1 METKICKYCNEEK
14 NINDF
19 RKNRNKCKKCENNY
33 NKEWYLKNKDNKLKY
48 SKEYRN
54 ENIDLTKKWALEWK
68 NKNLNYQKEY
78 YFNNKE
84 KILIKSKENYKKRL
98 ENDSVFKFKIQIRK
112 MIYNSF
118 YRKKYNKKIKCEKIL
133 GCTYETFINH
143 LLKTFVG
150 NYNYKLDGIE
160 KVHIDHI
167 MPLSTAK
174 TEQEILKLCHYT
186 NLQLLKAEDN
196 LHKSN
201 KLNWE
206 LKT

>member
-54 ENIDLTKKWALEWK
+54 ANIDLTKKWYLEWK
-68 NKNLNYQKEY
+68 SKNINYQKEY
-78 YFNNKE
+78 YYNNKN
-84 KILIKSKENYKKRL
+84 KIISRNVKNYKIRMQ
-98 ENDSVFKFKIQIRK
+98 NDTLFKFKDQIRK

-118 YRKKYNKKIKCEKIL
+118 YRKKYNKNEKCEQLL
-133 GCTYETFINH
+133 GCNYKTFIKH
-143 LLKTFVG
+143 LLKTYKN
-150 NYNYKLDGIE
+150 NYGYEWDE
-160 KVHIDHI
+160 MEQVHIDRI
-167 MPLSTAK
+167 KPLK
-174 TEQEILKLCHYT
+174 QCNTEEEVIKCCHYS
-186 NLQLLKAEDN
+186 NLQLLKAKDN
-196 LHKSN
+196 LEKSS

-206 LKT
+206 LIK